1 MEMIKAVFFDLDDTL
16 RDRYGVLEECLRPVL
31 EVALRCH
38 PGLSAVALR
47 ESFGEL
53 EGRVLTPS
61 GKVYTLQALF
71 SDVLAHSQVDDPEL
85 AGEMAQVYE
94 ERRAA
99 TLRCFPGVRP
109 LLKELKG
116 RYLLGIITNGLDSVQ
131 RGKLAKLGLED
142 YFRFVITAQA
152 AGCEKPAAEIFLRA
166 LEEAG
171 CQPAEAL
178 YVGDLLEVDVAGAK
192 GVGMAAAWL
201 NRRGEAILPGAVQP
215 DYELRTLDE
224 LLAIL

>member
-16 RDRYGVLEECLRPVL
+16 RDRGGVLEECLQAVL
-31 EVALRCH
+31 EVALERH
-38 PGLSAVALR
+38 PALSPVALR

-71 SDVLAHSQVDDPEL
+71 SDVLVRNGVEDPEL

-99 TLRCFPGVRP
+99 TLRCFPDVRRV
-109 LLKELKG
+109 LEELRG

-166 LEEAG
+166 LEAAG
-171 CQPAEAL
+171 CQPEEAL
-178 YVGDLLEVDVAGAK
+178 YVGDSFEVDVVGAQ

-201 NRRGEAILPGAVQP
+201 NRRGEAIPPGAVEP

-224 LLAIL
+224 LLAFL